1 MRKIAYDSPKQMRPL
16 NLTRFQGKIHLKF
29 ANFNGKL
36 ARKIAKFGRKT
47 ITNELILNPKTERKS

>member
-47 ITNELILNPKTERKS
+47 ITNELILSPK